1 MNDYLQIKDLFYCRR
16 SRGTMRTLTCTSRWH
31 CAVYF
36 GLPSIK
42 RATVSQQIKIILQ
55 CAQAEGRLY
64 FDELSKEPTI
74 LRQKRKDFEKNTLIK
89 TAAAKEHHIIEC

>member
-1 MNDYLQIKDLFYCRR
+1 
-16 SRGTMRTLTCTSRWH
+16 
-31 CAVYF
+31 VYSDMCVQVALRCVL

-64 FDELSKEPTI
+64 FDELSKKPTI
-74 LRQKRKDFEKNTLIK
+74 LRQKRKDFEKN
-89 TAAAKEHHIIEC
+89 A